1 MKATKKWVSALV
13 VLTLMG
19 SMAACSSGNN
29 GGNEVKEAAKNN
41 SAPPA
46 ETAVKPAKLSIM
58 TNDFSQPVP
67 GGKSMDDPT
76 LKYLAEKTNTD
87 LEVIFLPQG
96 QADNQ
101 RRIKFAAGE
110 IPDVVQGYGVDGE
123 LYINKQLIPL
133 DELIDQ
139 YGPNLKKVI
148 PQAAWDGVKLDGKI
162 YGIPEAPKGDSL
174 VNRVLYVRKDLMD
187 KAGVTAAPKTSD
199 EFLDM
204 LRKLKAADPNLIPF
218 SARENFSW
226 LDSILGMFGTSV
238 HGGTLQD
245 GQVIPSNT
253 SAKMKEA
260 LAFVKQ
266 LYDEKL
272 IDSEFMTNKRNT
284 WEQKIQSG
292 QVAVWS
298 HAPDLVVDWQD
309 RLNKSLPGAGA
320 QVAVIPTPKA
330 PGVEQAG
337 YGRLPFN
344 KTFNITTA
352 AKNPEAIIKF
362 FDWLVTEEGQE
373 FVNFGVPGITYT
385 KENGN
390 IFYNKQLDVDN
401 KTSVWRGLAF
411 NLAGWNEAHMKIQ
424 VGEEA
429 VKLLGA
435 TYEVGKLDGYDSVTL
450 GMPAIKSSLPEVG
463 EFGTAT
469 TMFVEAASKI
479 VLGDQPVDYFDT
491 YVSNWK
497 KQGGE
502 DLIKQATEWYNSKK

>member
-1 MKATKKWVSALV
+1 MKAAQKWVSLLV
-13 VLTLMG
+13 VLSFMIALV
-19 SMAACSSGNN
+19 ACSSGNN
-29 GGNEVKEAAKNN
+29 GGNKEEAGTGESPAPTADAA
-41 SAPPA
+41 
-46 ETAVKPAKLSIM
+46 KPAKISIM

-87 LEVIFLPQG
+87 LNVIFLPQG

-148 PQAAWDGVKLDGKI
+148 PQAAWDGVKRDGKI
-162 YGIPEAPKGDSL
+162 YAIPEAPKGDSL
-174 VNRVLYVRKDLMD
+174 VNRVLYVRKDLME
-187 KAGVTAAPKTSD
+187 KAGYTTPPKTTD
-199 EFLDM
+199 EFLDL
-204 LRKLKAADPNLIPF
+204 LRKLKALDPNLIPY
-218 SARENFSW
+218 SARENFTW
-226 LDSILGMFGTSV
+226 LDSIVGMFGTSV
-238 HGGTLQD
+238 FGGELED
-245 GQVIPSNT
+245 GKVVPSNT
-253 SAKMKEA
+253 SKKMKDA
-260 LAFVKQ
+260 LTFIKQ

-292 QVAVWS
+292 QVAVWT
-298 HAPDLVVDWQD
+298 HAPDLIVDWQD

-337 YGRLPFN
+337 FSRLPYN
-344 KTFNITTA
+344 KAFSITTA

-373 FVNFGVPGITYT
+373 FVNFGVPGITHT
-385 KENGN
+385 KDNGS

-401 KTSVWRGLAF
+401 KTSIWRVQAF
-411 NLAGWNEAHMKIQ
+411 NLAGWNEEHMKIQ
-424 VGEEA
+424 VGQDA
-429 VKLLGA
+429 VNLLKA
-435 TYEVGKLDGYDSVTL
+435 TYEVGKQDGYNSITL

-469 TMFVEAASKI
+469 TMFVETASKI
-479 VLGDQPVDYFDT
+479 VLGDQKIEYFDT

-497 KQGGE
+497 KQGGDE
-502 DLIKQATEWYNSKK
+502 LIKQATDWYNTKK